1 MTFDRVAVVEDALD
15 ALLADLAPVTPQ
27 LSPADRSVPDRV

>member
-15 ALLADLAPVTPQ
+15 ALLAGLAPVPPRFRPTT
-27 LSPADRSVPDRV
+27 RSVPDRS

>member
-15 ALLADLAPVTPQ
+15 ALLADLAPATPR
-27 LSPADRSVPDRV
+27 SRPRTRSVPGRA